1 MKNWIIRYAVFIIGL
16 YFLTL
21 GVVLI
26 IRSSLGTSPIS
37 SFSYVLSLNTPL
49 TLGMATFLLNMM
61 LIGGQFWFLRGIGTR
76 RDYMEIMMQIP
87 FSLLFSVFLDLN
99 MWMLKWMTPPSYI
112 WSLTLLAVGCLIQAF
127 GVVLE
132 MKPNVVAMS
141 GEGFVKYASRRFGKD
156 FGRVKVMT
164 DVGLVLLAVVTSL
177 VMAHKIIGVREGTV
191 VAALGVGLLVSLI
204 NTRLINRIPVH
215 KIVERIKY

>member
-1 MKNWIIRYAVFIIGL
+1 M
-16 YFLTL
+16 
-21 GVVLI
+21 
-26 IRSSLGTSPIS
+26 RSSIHKKIIQSPRKFLSVYGS
-37 SFSYVLSLNTPL
+37 SFQSHSSLCSFNSEPYPSQNFRSDFNSCYET
-49 TLGMATFLLNMM
+49 
-61 LIGGQFWFLRGIGTR
+61 
-76 RDYMEIMMQIP
+76 
-87 FSLLFSVFLDLN
+87 
-99 MWMLKWMTPPSYI
+99 PSYI
-112 WSLTLLAVGCLIQAF
+112 WSLTLLSVGCLIQAF

-204 NTRLINRIPVH
+204 NTRLINRISVH

>member
-1 MKNWIIRYAVFIIGL
+1 M
-16 YFLTL
+16 
-21 GVVLI
+21 
-26 IRSSLGTSPIS
+26 
-37 SFSYVLSLNTPL
+37 
-49 TLGMATFLLNMM
+49 
-61 LIGGQFWFLRGIGTR
+61 
-76 RDYMEIMMQIP
+76 D
-87 FSLLFSVFLDLN
+87 
-99 MWMLKWMTPPSYI
+99 
-112 WSLTLLAVGCLIQAF
+112 
-127 GVVLE
+127 
-132 MKPNVVAMS
+132 
-141 GEGFVKYASRRFGKD
+141 D

>member
-49 TLGMATFLLNMM
+49 TLGMAAFILNMI
-61 LIGGQFWFLRGIGTR
+61 LIVGQFWFLRGLGTR
-76 RDYMEIMMQIP
+76 RDYMEILMQIP
-87 FSLLFSVFLDLN
+87 FSLLFSAFLDLN
-99 MWMLKWMTPPSYI
+99 MHFFHNLTPESYGG
-112 WSLTLLAVGCLIQAF
+112 SLVILGVGCIVQAF
-127 GVVLE
+127 GVALE

-141 GEGFVKYASRRFGKD
+141 GEGFVKYAARRFHKD
-156 FGRVKVMT
+156 FGRVKVMV

-177 VMAHKIIGVREGTV
+177 ILAHKIIGVREGTV
-191 VAALGVGLLVSLI
+191 VAALGVGLLVTVI
-204 NTRLINRIPVH
+204 NTWLINRIPVN
-215 KIVERIKY
+215 KILGKINH